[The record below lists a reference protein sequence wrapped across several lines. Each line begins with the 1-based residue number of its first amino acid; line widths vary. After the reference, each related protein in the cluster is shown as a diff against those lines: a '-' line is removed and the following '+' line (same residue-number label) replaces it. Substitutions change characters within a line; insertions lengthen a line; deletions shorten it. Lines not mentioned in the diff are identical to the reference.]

1 MTRKPGSSADVNW
14 SLQDCLSQT
23 HGALHQLTV
32 APTFRQGSKV
42 QHGLLAFILG
52 YISISHPRDEVC
64 FAKVN
69 HHQMFP
75 YKQPKSQLH
84 RYWWKSQSFYCFCR
98 HKTWLSLFTYEAQG
112 LVSPQAAGKASPRP
126 EHWWMPAVIPVHVV
140 LWVAGNR
147 RVTDMTGTLLHRWPC
162 QDKIFWTENSPET
175 HRNQDCPS

>member
-23 HGALHQLTV
+23 HAALHQLTV

-84 RYWWKSQSFYCFCR
+84 RYWWKTQSFHCFCR

-112 LVSPQAAGKASPRP
+112 LVSPQAAGKAGPRARALADASCYP
-126 EHWWMPAVIPVHVV
+126 CPCCAVGCREQKGHWYDWHSAP
-140 LWVAGNR
+140 
-147 RVTDMTGTLLHRWPC
+147 
-162 QDKIFWTENSPET
+162 
-175 HRNQDCPS
+175 